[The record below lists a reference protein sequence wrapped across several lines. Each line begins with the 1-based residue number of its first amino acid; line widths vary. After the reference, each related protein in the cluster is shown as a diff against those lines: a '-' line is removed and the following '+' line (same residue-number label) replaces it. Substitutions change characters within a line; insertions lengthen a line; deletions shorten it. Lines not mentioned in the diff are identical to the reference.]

1 MMAGLGAGIWRN
13 VDELKQVRTVDR
25 TFTSTTAMK
34 DRRERMKTWRKAV
47 KRARNWI
54 D

>member
-13 VDELKQVRTVDR
+13 VDELKQVRETDR
-25 TFTSTTAMK
+25 RFTATTTAK
-34 DRRERMKTWRKAV
+34 DRRDRLKTWRKAI
-47 KRARNWI
+47 KRARHWI